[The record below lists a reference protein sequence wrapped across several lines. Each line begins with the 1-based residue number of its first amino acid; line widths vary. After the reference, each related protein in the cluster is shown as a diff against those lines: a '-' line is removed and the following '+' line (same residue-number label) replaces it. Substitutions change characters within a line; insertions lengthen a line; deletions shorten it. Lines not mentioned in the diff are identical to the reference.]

1 MPIDNRPASSPHI
14 EEKPAQKLKRLLWI
28 CPFVGLSAA
37 AVVLGLYGFSLWAA
51 IVFVLLI
58 VCPLVIVW
66 VLMIDWSQGPT
77 LKGKP

>member
-1 MPIDNRPASSPHI
+1 MPNDSHLASSPRI
-14 EEKPAQKLKRLLWI
+14 EEEPVQKLKHLLWF
-28 CPFVGLSAA
+28 CPFVGLLAGT
-37 AVVLGLYGFSLWAA
+37 VVLWLYGFSLWAA

-58 VCPLVIVW
+58 VCPLIIVW